1 GLGARSI
8 PECLMIQATRRFP
21 DDEEMHQVIEHHLGE
36 LEDKRWKVIA
46 EQLDISLDDVNQIA
60 STIASLNPKPCAGLF
75 NEQSEYMYPDITID
89 EEFGDYTVTLG
100 DHYLPKIS
108 LNHDY
113 MSLKNVNSHV
123 SSFIKSNYQQYMWLI
138 NSIEQRRQTI
148 MKIVDTIIKKQQVIL
163 NYCLCHLLPM

>member
-1 GLGARSI
+1 RSI

-36 LEDKRWKVIA
+36 LADKRWKVIA
-46 EQLDISLDDVNQIA
+46 KQLDMSLDDVNQIA
-60 STIASLNPKPCAGLF
+60 GAIASLNPKPCAGLF

-100 DHYLPKIS
+100 DHYLAKIS
-108 LNHDY
+108 LNHEY
-113 MSLKNVNSHV
+113 MSLINDKSHV
-123 SSFIKSNYQQYMWLI
+123 SSFIESNYQQYKWFV

-148 MKIVDTIIKKQQVIL
+148 KQIVATIIK
-163 NYCLCHLLPM
+163 N

>member
-1 GLGARSI
+1 SVSTSDLAKWLDVDESTMEHGLRQLHGMEPLGLGARSI

-21 DDEEMHQVIEHHLGE
+21 EDEDMHSVIEHQLDG
-36 LEDKRWKVIA
+36 LANKRWKVIA

-75 NEQSEYMYPDITID
+75 NEQSEYMYPDITIV

-108 LNHDY
+108 L
-113 MSLKNVNSHV
+113 
-123 SSFIKSNYQQYMWLI
+123 I
-138 NSIEQRRQTI
+138 
-148 MKIVDTIIKKQQVIL
+148 
-163 NYCLCHLLPM
+163 